1 MKQTWSGLALFF
13 SAAFITVAC
22 SSTGGGGGAAACD
35 DAGLCPSGLVCD
47 KGYCVTPGGSGGGG
61 AGGGTGGGTTGGIG
75 GMGGMGGGMG
85 GGTTGGFGGGVGA
98 TGGMGAMGGSG
109 ATGGFGGGSGGSGG
123 GSGGGG
129 SCQST
134 IQGKKC
140 ADVLKTTT
148 TCGACAQSYCCSTVN
163 TCLADATCAGLFQC
177 ALGTCASAPDLENC
191 IGQSCPSCATVPAQ
205 TAFAA
210 IDTCLTNNCSTE
222 CQ

>member
-61 AGGGTGGGTTGGIG
+61 AGGGAAGGV
-75 GMGGMGGGMG
+75 
-85 GGTTGGFGGGVGA
+85 GGGVGA
-98 TGGMGAMGGSG
+98 TGGRGALGGSG

-148 TCGACAQSYCCSTVN
+148 ACGACAQSYCCSTVN
-163 TCLADATCAGLFQC
+163 ACLADATCAGLFQC

>member
-1 MKQTWSGLALFF
+1 MAGATRA
-13 SAAFITVAC
+13 AAFWLIPAAFAAGAC
-22 SSTGGGGGAAACD
+22 ASTGGGGGAAPCD

-47 KGYCVTPGGSGGGG
+47 KGVCVTP
-61 AGGGTGGGTTGGIG
+61 
-75 GMGGMGGGMG
+75 
-85 GGTTGGFGGGVGA
+85 
-98 TGGMGAMGGSG
+98 GGSG

-163 TCLADATCAGLFQC
+163 ACLADATCAGLFQC